1 MAYLTHILALF
12 AGVAMGFLICCLFA
26 SRTRSRNLDEIDDDE
41 QRYYDQ
47 TPHKTP

>member
-1 MAYLTHILALF
+1 MAYITHILALF
-12 AGVAMGFLICCLFA
+12 AGVGLGFFGCCVFA

-47 TPHKTP
+47 TTANE